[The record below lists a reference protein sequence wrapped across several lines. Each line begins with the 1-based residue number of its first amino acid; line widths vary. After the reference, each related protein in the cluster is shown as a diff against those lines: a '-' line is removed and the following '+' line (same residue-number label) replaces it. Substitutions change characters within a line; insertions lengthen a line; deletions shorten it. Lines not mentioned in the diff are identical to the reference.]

1 MSNKKQDVQ
10 RDLKGEE
17 RKKIIDM
24 NVSWHTTV
32 NVLVFL
38 GLLALT
44 GMETY
49 KCLIRL
55 MEAPTYTSFRLAA
68 QKETDFP
75 SLTICPVVTEA
86 FRDNKLM
93 VNLYTKFKISFIFS
107 SYLMIMIV
115 NNSIFIIRNMVSNTK
130 STKIDSGIDL
140 AKELDGRVEQK
151 ISQKHSFST
160 ILLTNSRT

>member
-107 SYLMIMIV
+107 FYLMIMIV
-115 NNSIFIIRNMVSNTK
+115 NNSIFKLGTWNRIP
-130 STKIDSGIDL
+130 
-140 AKELDGRVEQK
+140 RVQR
-151 ISQKHSFST
+151 S
-160 ILLTNSRT
+160 ILV

>member
-86 FRDNKLM
+86 FKDNKLK
-93 VNLYTKFKISFIFS
+93 VFHYVKSKVLFIFIT
-107 SYLMIMIV
+107 YLY
-115 NNSIFIIRNMVSNTK
+115 S
-130 STKIDSGIDL
+130 
-140 AKELDGRVEQK
+140 
-151 ISQKHSFST
+151 
-160 ILLTNSRT
+160 